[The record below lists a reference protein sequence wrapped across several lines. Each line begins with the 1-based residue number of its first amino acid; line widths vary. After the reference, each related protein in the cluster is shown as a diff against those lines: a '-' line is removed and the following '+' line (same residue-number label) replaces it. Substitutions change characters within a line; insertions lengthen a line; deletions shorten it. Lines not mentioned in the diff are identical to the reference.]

1 MADNSNK
8 QSAGNSFRRGNNVI
22 QEKTPLLKSQAQ
34 QERQSRSLEAIEAR
48 MDALLQQSEA
58 QVTQEQLNQQTNALS
73 QGMLDIEIQ
82 QESQGALTQQQ
93 LTYSAA
99 QVTLAR
105 EVSAGVKELVLSI
118 KDIKEA
124 LQGNV
129 SLEGLREFLAG
140 TETTATR
147 VSATEEENELAG
159 IKSALEEIR
168 DAVPPAPETVQT
180 YKAAEAPE
188 KEKSEKVATSK
199 SDSGDAIL
207 NELRSIR
214 SGIGDV
220 SASAFQIATGMALQ
234 TAKLLAALAV
244 GFVGFLALSNVFI
257 RAWEKYGEKLT
268 AAWESVKE
276 QWESVKA
283 WFSSGDGKLIADAL
297 KRFSSQLLDGDIKA
311 AFLGL
316 FEDAGQIL
324 QNGLMQGFEAVLR
337 LIPGLSGTADTMRYA
352 RIQSNLNAGIAPT
365 KEDKEFYETH
375 GKETNTTVLEKGR
388 TDNYYKMLRNE
399 FKKEA
404 GLSTATE
411 LFYSDAEK
419 EKLKEIDTRIER
431 HKLQP
436 TAPETQKEQKELLK
450 KYPVL
455 EAPETFYSSMSIE
468 QQQKEGR
475 LRTVKERIEKYGENE
490 TLVKEL
496 HEAQKELGI
505 SVKESELKT
514 EAKTKTVPTVYP
526 TDRQADVAP
535 VHNTTQSEST
545 VANMV
550 QQVNNTM
557 NPQTIVMASRTR
569 GNRVQ
574 LNA

>member
-1 MADNSNK
+1 MSDSNSSK
-8 QSAGNSFRRGNNVI
+8 SNSFRRGNNVI
-22 QEKTPLLKSQAQ
+22 AEKTPQMKSQAQ
-34 QERQSRSLEAIEAR
+34 QERQSSSLEAIEAR
-48 MDALLQQSEA
+48 MDALLQQTEA
-58 QVTQEQLNQQTNALS
+58 LVTKENLNSQTNALS

-82 QESQGALTQQQ
+82 QEAQSALTQQG
-93 LTYSAA
+93 LNYSQT
-99 QVTLAR
+99 QVTLQR

-124 LQGNV
+124 LAGNV

-140 TETTATR
+140 TETTDTR
-147 VSATEEENELAG
+147 AEEPAD
-159 IKSALEEIR
+159 IKSVLEEIR
-168 DAVPPAPETVQT
+168 DAIPPTPETVQT

-188 KEKSEKVATSK
+188 KEKSEKVAASK
-199 SDSGDAIL
+199 SDSADAIL

-337 LIPGLSGTADTMRYA
+337 LIPGLSGTADTMRFA

-365 KEDKEFYETH
+365 KEDKEFYESH

-388 TDNYYKMLRNE
+388 QDNYYKLLRNE

-431 HKLQP
+431 HKMQP
-436 TAPETQKEQKELLK
+436 TAPETQKEQKDLLE

-455 EAPETFYSSMSIE
+455 DAPETFYSSMSIE

-490 TLVKEL
+490 TLLKEL

-505 SVKESELKT
+505 SVKESAKSESVSKT
-514 EAKTKTVPTVYP
+514 IPMVYP
-526 TDRQADVAP
+526 ADRAADVAP

>member
-1 MADNSNK
+1 MDNSNK

-22 QEKTPLLKSQAQ
+22 QEKTPLLKSQEQ

-48 MDALLQQSEA
+48 MDALLQQSET

-99 QVTLAR
+99 QVTLQR

-129 SLEGLREFLAG
+129 SLEGLREFLDG
-140 TETTATR
+140 TKTGTKTDTQE
-147 VSATEEENELAG
+147 SEAG
-159 IKSALEEIR
+159 IKSVLEEIR

-188 KEKSEKVATSK
+188 KEKSEKVAASK

-257 RAWEKYGEKLT
+257 RAWEKYGERLT

-283 WFSSGDGKLIADAL
+283 WFSAGDGKVIADAL

-375 GKETNTTVLEKGR
+375 GKETNSTVLEKGR

-475 LRTVKERIEKYGENE
+475 LRTAEARIEKYGENE

-514 EAKTKTVPTVYP
+514 EAKTKTVPMVYP
-526 TDRQADVAP
+526 VDRQADVAP

>member
-1 MADNSNK
+1 MDNTNK

-48 MDALLQQSEA
+48 MDALLQQTEA

-82 QESQGALTQQQ
+82 QESQETLTQQQ

-99 QVTLAR
+99 QVTLQR

-140 TETTATR
+140 TETRA
-147 VSATEEENELAG
+147 SNEESELSG
-159 IKSALEEIR
+159 IKSVLEEIR

-188 KEKSEKVATSK
+188 KEKSEKVAASK
-199 SDSGDAIL
+199 SDSSDAIL

-337 LIPGLSGTADTMRYA
+337 LIPGLSGTADSMRYA

-365 KEDKEFYETH
+365 KEDKEFYESH

-436 TAPETQKEQKELLK
+436 TAPETQKEQKDLLE

-455 EAPETFYSSMSIE
+455 DAPETFYSSMSIE

-490 TLVKEL
+490 TLLKEL

-514 EAKTKTVPTVYP
+514 EAKTKTVPMVYP
-526 TDRQADVAP
+526 VDRQADVAP

>member
-1 MADNSNK
+1 MADNSNTNK

-48 MDALLQQSEA
+48 MDALLQQSESL
-58 QVTQEQLNQQTNALS
+58 VTQENLNQQTNELA

-82 QESQGALTQQQ
+82 QESAAALTQQQ

-105 EVSAGVKELVLSI
+105 EVSASVKELVLSI

-147 VSATEEENELAG
+147 ASTDEENELAG
-159 IKSALEEIR
+159 IKSVLEEIR
-168 DAVPPAPETVQT
+168 DAVPPAPETVHT

-188 KEKSEKVATSK
+188 KEKSEKVAASK
-199 SDSGDAIL
+199 SDSSDAIL

-375 GKETNTTVLEKGR
+375 GKETNSTVLEKGR

-505 SVKESELKT
+505 SVKENTKSESVS
-514 EAKTKTVPTVYP
+514 KTVPMVYP
-526 TDRQADVAP
+526 ADRQADVAP

>member
-1 MADNSNK
+1 MDNTNK

-22 QEKTPLLKSQAQ
+22 QEKTPLLKSQEQ

-82 QESQGALTQQQ
+82 QESAAALTQQG

-99 QVTLAR
+99 QVTLQR

-147 VSATEEENELAG
+147 VSAAEESELSG
-159 IKSALEEIR
+159 IKSVLEEIR

-188 KEKSEKVATSK
+188 KEKSEKVAASK
-199 SDSGDAIL
+199 SDSSDAIL

-257 RAWEKYGEKLT
+257 RAWEKYGERLT

-475 LRTVKERIEKYGENE
+475 LRTAEARIEKYGENE

-514 EAKTKTVPTVYP
+514 EAKTKTVPMVYP
-526 TDRQADVAP
+526 VDRQADVAP